1 MKQEEL
7 HELPHKEI
15 VKSVLIDLC
24 TFYITVPTVL
34 DTYLSSRLNDLS
46 EYSLRLTAMSS
57 FFQAVQTSTR
67 MARTCECILFFYYL
81 YSQNALEVYR
91 TMSKWVLKVLCHEIF
106 EPQIF

>member
-24 TFYITVPTVL
+24 KFYITVPTVL

-67 MARTCECILFFYYL
+67 MARTCECFLFFFTIY
-81 YSQNALEVYR
+81 
-91 TMSKWVLKVLCHEIF
+91 TLKML
-106 EPQIF
+106 

>member
-15 VKSVLIDLC
+15 VKSELIDLC
-24 TFYITVPTVL
+24 KFYITVPTVL

-67 MARTCECILFFYYL
+67 LARTCECFIFFLLFILLKCFRSL
-81 YSQNALEVYR
+81 QNYEQMGFKGTVSR
-91 TMSKWVLKVLCHEIF
+91 DF
-106 EPQIF
+106 